1 MNSNK
6 RRKSISLFL
15 IVSLIFTFLLNA
27 DEVSLKQQAKEV
39 FKSGDKKKAI
49 ALLEKAVDKNPDDA
63 EIYYLLGQYTHYIY
77 SMPLPTFNEEQ
88 SDKVLEYLNKAVEL
102 DPDYGDA
109 YFFIGSEHG
118 DRFLN
123 AVRKGD
129 LEQGVKEFQMGYEK
143 GGYPEWMLEFADN
156 VLNSCDSNA
165 ILFTYGGPPTWPIWY
180 LQFTEDY
187 RKDVTVITC
196 GLTQASWLMLKYK
209 TGKPFG
215 SVPISWSN
223 EEINAMEPCVV
234 DSSIIRIQISDEM
247 IKKYNI
253 SPEDCMVKAKTE
265 PDIVRDSISYIHGGK
280 ALILDI
286 IRNNQ
291 WKRPVYFTMGIPQNY
306 YVGLQDY
313 LQLQGIIFELL
324 PVNVK
329 EHHMSIDPQ
338 KAENILLNPKSFEY
352 FSDIKKHY
360 IPIASNMPVFY
371 HVGTYQLADY
381 YFEVEKYE
389 KVKLVLEKM
398 KIYLPED
405 VFPIPKKLKAEIDKL
420 YEEIKEKEK

>member
-1 MNSNK
+1 MNYKK
-6 RRKSISLFL
+6 RRIFISLFL
-15 IVSLIFTFLLNA
+15 TVSLIFTFLLNA
-27 DEVSLKQQAKEV
+27 DEVSLKQEAREL
-39 FKSGDKKKAI
+39 FESGDRKKAI
-49 ALLEKAVDKNPDDA
+49 SLLEKAVDKNPDDA
-63 EIYYLLGQYTHYIY
+63 EIHYLLGQYTHYVY

-129 LEQGVKEFQMGYEK
+129 LEKGVKEFQMGYKK
-143 GGYPEWMLEFADN
+143 GGYTEWMLEFADN

-180 LQFTEDY
+180 LQFAEDY

-196 GLTQASWLMLKYK
+196 GLTPLPWLMLKYK
-209 TGKPFG
+209 IGKPFG
-215 SVPISWSN
+215 SVPISWSD
-223 EEINAMEPCVV
+223 EKINAMEPCVF

-253 SPEDCMVKAKTE
+253 SPKDSVVIAKTE
-265 PDIVRDSISYIHGGK
+265 PDIVRDSISYISGGK

-291 WKRPVYFTMGIPQNY
+291 WERPVYFTMGIPQNY

-313 LQLQGIIFELL
+313 LQLQGIIYKLL

-329 EHHMSIDPQ
+329 EHHLSIDFK
-338 KAENILLNPKSFEY
+338 KAEKILLNTESFEY
-352 FSDIKKHY
+352 FSDIKEHY
-360 IPIASNMPVFY
+360 IPFASNMPLHY
-371 HVGTYQLADY
+371 HICTYRLANY
-381 YFEVEKYE
+381 YFEEEKYKKA
-389 KVKLVLEKM
+389 KVVLEKM

-405 VFPIPKKLKAEIDKL
+405 VFPIPKGLKEAINKL
-420 YEEIKEKEK
+420 YEGIKEKEK